1 MLQHW
6 LLRKQLLPVLQL
18 VGSLKKQHHA
28 HRSNQQNIFQKI
40 WFPWKKAI
48 WSNLTVNLKEI
59 TERDLIM
66 SRLAYKCTAI
76 RRTFL
81 ALLILHL
88 FIPKKCSSAERRLAK
103 EYSSKGLSPQ
113 SSHHKRHPFTTLVKV
128 TIKHLE
134 KLAGILRICLFNY
147 DKCKL
152 LIGLTVP
159 SVQLTLIMHLEYQV
173 TLPGHNYVTAPNHK
187 FITSVI
193 GKSEDMKKLSQSVCS

>member
-1 MLQHW
+1 MLIEATN
-6 LLRKQLLPVLQL
+6 RI
-18 VGSLKKQHHA
+18 SFR
-28 HRSNQQNIFQKI
+28 RSDSHEKRQSEVI
-40 WFPWKKAI
+40 
-48 WSNLTVNLKEI
+48 LTVNLKEI

-113 SSHHKRHPFTTLVKV
+113 SSHHKRHPFTTLAKV

-159 SVQLTLIMHLEYQV
+159 SIQLTLIMHLEYQV